1 MAPMDTATLT
11 LIVTQ
16 LATMLGVVYLLS
28 NRIDRVRE
36 ELIGLTTDG
45 DAVTQGKIDELDRR
59 LTRRMDRLEGR
70 MEEMEGRLAGRVDE
84 LAARLTG
91 RMDGLEGRMDSLAAR
106 MDSLGDQLASHR
118 EWVTLRVDEL
128 SSRAEDRHRDLLG
141 QLQALQ
147 GDVVERIDRT
157 RTELGGRLDV
167 AAARIDAHVE
177 RHAS

>member
-11 LIVTQ
+11 LIATQ
-16 LATMLGVVYLLS
+16 LATMLGVAYLLS
-28 NRIDRVRE
+28 NRIDRVRAD
-36 ELIGLTTDG
+36 LGGRI
-45 DAVTQGKIDELDRR
+45 DALDRR
-59 LTRRMDRLEGR
+59 LTSRMDDL
-70 MEEMEGRLAGRVDE
+70 D
-84 LAARLTG
+84 ARLTG

-157 RTELGGRLDV
+157 RSELGARLDV

>member
-1 MAPMDTATLT
+1 MAPMDIATLT
-11 LIVTQ
+11 LLVTQ
-16 LATMLGVVYLLS
+16 LATMLGVVYFLS
-28 NRIDRVRE
+28 NRIDRVRAD
-36 ELIGLTTDG
+36 LGG
-45 DAVTQGKIDELDRR
+45 RIDELDRR
-59 LTRRMDRLEGR
+59 LTGRMDR
-70 MEEMEGRLAGRVDE
+70 
-84 LAARLTG
+84 
-91 RMDGLEGRMDSLAAR
+91 LEGRMDSLAAR

-128 SSRAEDRHRDLLG
+128 SSRAEDRHHDLLG

-157 RTELGGRLDV
+157 RSELGSRLDV